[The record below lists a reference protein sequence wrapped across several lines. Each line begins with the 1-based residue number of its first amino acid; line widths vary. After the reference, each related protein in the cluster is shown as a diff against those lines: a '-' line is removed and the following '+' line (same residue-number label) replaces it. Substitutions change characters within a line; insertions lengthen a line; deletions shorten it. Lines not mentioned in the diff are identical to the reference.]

1 MSGKRRERKKV
12 GTLQEPYNS
21 LDSRCGERGGSQ
33 GVRNLA
39 AEEVGGARPE
49 GREAS
54 LGSLDLPT
62 VHSRAVHSR
71 RISAAVSLP
80 CSEGEKTVV
89 WFTKWPQGWDNE
101 GRVRSQSRGKN
112 NRLMWRESR
121 QRLSDSGLGSGA
133 GPDGLSLKCQG
144 HPRGGVCSLI
154 HACIHSSRE
163 SLIHF
168 PFSE

>member
-1 MSGKRRERKKV
+1 
-12 GTLQEPYNS
+12 
-21 LDSRCGERGGSQ
+21 
-33 GVRNLA
+33 VRNLA